1 MLESSEDAFEG
12 FRSFKANFY
21 PIFGRPWSSQNDIDN
36 EYTSQQRPL
45 ILETSCNN
53 SVDLFHFYQSLAQA
67 CSSDVGRLT
76 ETISYD
82 AYMDQKIISLQ
93 TFPNMVKQLKTH
105 QHQVADETKTWYAAS
120 VLDCLQS
127 ETLICLKNITFFF
140 INSSMMKISF
150 FLNKY
155 HLLAIKQSNQN

>member
-21 PIFGRPWSSQNDIDN
+21 PIFGRPWSSKNDIDN

-105 QHQVADETKTWYAAS
+105 QHQVADETKT
-120 VLDCLQS
+120 
-127 ETLICLKNITFFF
+127 
-140 INSSMMKISF
+140 
-150 FLNKY
+150 
-155 HLLAIKQSNQN
+155 